1 MSKFMYTIP
10 MRTNY
15 LVILFSVF
23 VAAFFLLPVSLTHAA
38 FGISP
43 PFLNADHLVA
53 GAKYQQTVYL
63 VQDQPNQDLN
73 IQANLTMDE
82 PARSWVSIDKGFN
95 FVIPQGVSQFPV
107 TISINVPQGVT
118 LGAYNGSLTFT
129 TQPSSAGQVTIA
141 LGAQVAIN
149 LTVGTGTFEKY
160 NVPLIQFPDIQEG
173 QSPVVHVKFENDG
186 NIPEAFDGAT
196 YELYDQYDS
205 VRLAY
210 VQKSSG
216 FPTTAPFT
224 ISDYNVN
231 FPLDFYLGIG
241 EYWGVVNFYKN
252 GQVVASQKTVFNVLK
267 ATWYN
272 KLFNYIADE
281 WMYFLIGVIL
291 LLIIIVVA
299 LWRKKRS

>member
-1 MSKFMYTIP
+1 
-10 MRTNY
+10 MRAKHLF
-15 LVILFSVF
+15 LVFPLFLAIFILF
-23 VAAFFLLPVSLTHAA
+23 PVSPTYAA

-43 PFLNADHLVA
+43 PFLNADHLVP
-53 GAKYQQTVYL
+53 GAKYEQTVYL

-73 IQANLTMDE
+73 IVANLTMNE

-95 FVIPQGVSQFPV
+95 FTIPQGTRQFPV
-107 TISINVPQGVT
+107 TITISVPQGVT
-118 LGAYNGSLTFT
+118 LGAYNGNLTFT

-149 LTVGTGTFEKY
+149 LTIGTGTFEKY
-160 NVPLIQFPDIQEG
+160 SVPLIQFPDIQEG
-173 QSPVVHVKFENDG
+173 QSPAVHVKFENDG
-186 NIPEAFDGAT
+186 NVPEGFDGAT

-210 VQKSSG
+210 VQKSTG

-224 ISDYNVN
+224 IADYNIS

-241 EYWGVVNFYKN
+241 QYWGVVNFYKN

-267 ATWYN
+267 ATWYQ
-272 KLFNYIADE
+272 KALNYIADE
-281 WMYFLIGVIL
+281 WVYILIGFIL
-291 LLIIIVVA
+291 LMIVLALA
-299 LWRKKRS
+299 LWRNKRK